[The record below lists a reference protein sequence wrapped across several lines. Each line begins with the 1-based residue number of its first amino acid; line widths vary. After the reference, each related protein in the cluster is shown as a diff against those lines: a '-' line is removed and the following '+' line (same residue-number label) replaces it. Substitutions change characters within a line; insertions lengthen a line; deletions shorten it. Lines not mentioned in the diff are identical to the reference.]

1 MARELGPALSDM
13 RKAIARLR
21 LLRDEADLTLAPFSD
36 ERALVERFIEIISEA
51 SRSIP
56 AEVKDQFPHM
66 GWRRIADVG
75 NHIRHAYHRV
85 DREILLNILEHDIDV
100 LDETLSEIETRLPR
114 A

>member
-1 MARELGPALSDM
+1 MTRELGPTIFDM
-13 RKAIARLR
+13 RQAIARLR
-21 LLRDEADLTLAPFSD
+21 RLRDEADLTLAPFSD

-56 AEVKDQFPHM
+56 QGVKNDFPHM
-66 GWRRIADVG
+66 EWRRIADVG

-85 DREILLNILEHDIDV
+85 DRDVLLNILERDLDA
-100 LDETLSEIETRLPR
+100 LDETLLQIEGRLPE